1 MCYLPVD
8 AESAAST
15 TTVWRPWLVSDDVSC
30 FECGGGGLIGLSM
43 SIAQIRA
50 RQNSCVTSGQRRL
63 REGVLVSR
71 I

>member
-15 TTVWRPWLVSDDVSC
+15 TTVWRPWLVSDEVSS
-30 FECGGGGLIGLSM
+30 FECGGLIGLSM